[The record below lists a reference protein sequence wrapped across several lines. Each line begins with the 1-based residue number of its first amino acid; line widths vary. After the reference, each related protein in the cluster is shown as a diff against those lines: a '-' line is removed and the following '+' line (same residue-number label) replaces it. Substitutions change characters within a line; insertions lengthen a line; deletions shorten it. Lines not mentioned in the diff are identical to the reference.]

1 MTTGTISKEALSGL
15 SPREIRARIRDGR
28 WTERAEGVAPGYA
41 MANLTVIPQDAAFD
55 FLTFCLRNPVPCPII
70 EVTDPGSP
78 WVKRAARD
86 ADLRTDLG
94 RYRVYRH
101 GEPVD
106 ETDDISEHWRDD
118 LVGFLL
124 GCSYSFETALL
135 DANVSLRHIE
145 EKKIAPVYAT
155 RVPCTPAGRFSGPM
169 MVSMRPIRRDQV
181 VRAVQ
186 VTSRF
191 PATHGAPVHIGDP
204 SAIGID
210 NLNDVCYDT
219 DRIEVRPDE
228 VPVFWG
234 CAFTAHAAAMKSK
247 LDLLITHQ
255 SGHLLITDML
265 SEEIAAL

>member
-1 MTTGTISKEALSGL
+1 
-15 SPREIRARIRDGR
+15 
-28 WTERAEGVAPGYA
+28 
-41 MANLTVIPQDAAFD
+41 
-55 FLTFCLRNPVPCPII
+55 
-70 EVTDPGSP
+70 
-78 WVKRAARD
+78 
-86 ADLRTDLG
+86 
-94 RYRVYRH
+94 
-101 GEPVD
+101 
-106 ETDDISEHWRDD
+106 
-118 LVGFLL
+118 
-124 GCSYSFETALL
+124 
-135 DANVSLRHIE
+135 HIE

-210 NLNDVCYDT
+210 DLDDVCYNT